1 MKHEAYATA
10 SVDNLR
16 YNKSSED
23 TPKPNNEVLST
34 HFGNGGTNWY
44 IGVEEKKPDDGGGDN
59 GGGDN
64 GGGDMPY
71 TPSSSGE
78 AIISMARGTYWQS
91 IDLDRL
97 NKCMGD

>member
-1 MKHEAYATA
+1 MTA
-10 SVDNLR
+10 AMTTAAV
-16 YNKSSED
+16 
-23 TPKPNNEVLST
+23 TTVVVT
-34 HFGNGGTNWY
+34 T
-44 IGVEEKKPDDGGGDN
+44 VGGDN

-97 NKCMGD
+97 NKCMGDRRMAEGDNGPLGAFAP